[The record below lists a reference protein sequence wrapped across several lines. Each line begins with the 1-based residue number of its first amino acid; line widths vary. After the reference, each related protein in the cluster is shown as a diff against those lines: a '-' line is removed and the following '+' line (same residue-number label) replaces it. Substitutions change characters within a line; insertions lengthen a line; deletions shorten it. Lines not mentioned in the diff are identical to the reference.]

1 MLGNDKCGKTSLVNR
16 MCKSEKPFCSSAL
29 EYRFLNVQAD
39 MKDSSYAYQLGSAG
53 ATFGPSDSINLPVHM
68 LAGCQEFVPLLKFA
82 MPKELTKC
90 CFVLM
95 ASIIP
100 PEEIIPSL
108 EAWYRAVV
116 GCIKQHYTPEQI
128 EAGKQA
134 REFLE
139 FYSELYFLFQ
149 KCGFGRNMWNLWTR
163 RCRFRRRDWSW
174 ILIFSISRRMF

>member
-134 REFLE
+134 REFL
-139 FYSELYFLFQ
+139 
-149 KCGFGRNMWNLWTR
+149 
-163 RCRFRRRDWSW
+163 
-174 ILIFSISRRMF
+174 

>member
-16 MCKSEKPFCSSAL
+16 MCKSEKPFYSSAL

-53 ATFGPSDSINLPVHM
+53 ATFGPPDSINLPVHM

-108 EAWYRAVV
+108 EAWYKAVV
-116 GCIKQHYTPEQI
+116 ECINQHYTPEQI

-134 REFLE
+134 RKSYFNFGFNLLFTSRNAVLE
-139 FYSELYFLFQ
+139 GI
-149 KCGFGRNMWNLWTR
+149 CGAFGHFDANS
-163 RCRFRRRDWSW
+163 RDGIRVGS
-174 ILIFSISRRMF
+174 SSC